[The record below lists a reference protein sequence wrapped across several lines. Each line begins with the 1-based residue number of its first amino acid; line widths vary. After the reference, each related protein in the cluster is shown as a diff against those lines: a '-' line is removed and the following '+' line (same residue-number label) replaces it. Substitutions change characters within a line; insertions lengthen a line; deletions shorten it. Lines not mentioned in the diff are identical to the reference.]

1 MALTSLVLGAQITM
15 SIVEAFVFGRDFC
28 DVRELVRIVLLYFLE
43 EVFELLN
50 FVHLP
55 VNSVMLVLQGLQL

>member
-1 MALTSLVLGAQITM
+1 M